1 LWELIITIHVEE
13 FLLLVPFGGVEKGF
27 FLVRGGDLAEL
38 TFDVIA
44 AFFNTDV
51 VQLGS
56 NDGVHWSLFFNI
68 EHLEDVVGDGL
79 DLLDTILFLGANNDV
94 AHDGG
99 TIEFAL
105 FKFLWVGAVVA
116 WLLDLGAI
124 ADIGD
129 LVAAVEV
136 NGLGDVEHL
145 QVIAA
150 ELVVVVGVELV
161 AWVHLVQGVGDLA
174 LSLEGDLKSYF
185 IGFRIFLLPQ
195 A

>member
-1 LWELIITIHVEE
+1 
-13 FLLLVPFGGVEKGF
+13 
-27 FLVRGGDLAEL
+27 LAEL

-44 AFFNTDV
+44 AFFNADV
-51 VQLGS
+51 VQLTG

-99 TIEFAL
+99 TIEFLL
-105 FKFLWVGAVVA
+105 FEFLLVGAVVA

-145 QVIAA
+145 HIIAA

-174 LSLEGDLKSYF
+174 LSFEGDLRHDEHL
-185 IGFRIFLLPQ
+185 GLLLVFGL
-195 A
+195 AVG